1 MTRVIAVQEEQL
13 NLLKE
18 NYSKNV
24 SITNIAPNNAN
35 ILSESLGGTN
45 ENVSTNQLD
54 METQSVNLNAFS
66 TQPINPVVSNETTNE
81 VFGVPVGATSSNN
94 FEPSFLSTSSE
105 NDGLKSEDLPY
116 QEPSLGTSAP
126 VNVMSDEAFVNY
138 INSLRNMLSDFMN
151 DMNSKLDKLQE
162 EFLAK
167 TGANL
172 LATEQVGDIKDVEP
186 IVVHPVESTISESVP
201 VTNIFDPNETLV
213 TNNLIQDINEARSM
227 VESGF
232 SKAA

>member
-138 INSLRNMLSDFMN
+138 INSLEILCQI
-151 DMNSKLDKLQE
+151 L
-162 EFLAK
+162 
-167 TGANL
+167 
-172 LATEQVGDIKDVEP
+172 
-186 IVVHPVESTISESVP
+186 
-201 VTNIFDPNETLV
+201 
-213 TNNLIQDINEARSM
+213 
-227 VESGF
+227 
-232 SKAA
+232 